1 MFTRSKPMLLAVLAL
16 SAGGCAGYV
25 PKPIAEREVLQQ
37 LQAVRLEALRSA
49 STPETPRT
57 DFDPTDGLSSDE
69 AVAVALFLNPEL
81 RAFRKER
88 GVAEGE
94 LIAAGLLPNPQLQV
108 TWLFVQGITK
118 GLGTSGWDVGLNWA
132 PPRPGERG
140 AKVARAQARIEE
152 VRAQVAGEE
161 RRLATEVRKA
171 YATLGAAE
179 QRIRLVDASMAL
191 QERLR
196 KLVQDKLAVG
206 DASRLDANVVELD
219 YAERRREQAALLND
233 RERARLDLNRLLGL
247 PPTIAVVLQDGADV
261 LPYPPLTLDPP
272 ALETTMVEK
281 RDDLKAAKQE
291 YEQAEQQLRLAY
303 IQRIPWFTFGPVY
316 QRDQEEGGP
325 LNSFGI
331 GFTLDLPLAN
341 LNQGEIARL
350 EGARDKLREAFV
362 ARVHGARAEVYE
374 ALRNLRGQER
384 LVQIYQEVVRPALD
398 ESARLAD
405 ASLELGDV
413 NALQFVTAQDKALKG
428 RRDGIEA
435 QLEYV
440 KAVFDLERA
449 LGARVRDVG
458 GKGGSQ

>member
-1 MFTRSKPMLLAVLAL
+1 MFTRSKPVLLAVLAL
-16 SAGGCAGYV
+16 AAAGCAGYV
-25 PKPIAEREVLQQ
+25 RKPIAEREVLRE
-37 LQAVRLEALRSA
+37 LQEVRLEALRPA
-49 STPETPRT
+49 SSVIPSTAE
-57 DFDPTDGLSSDE
+57 FDPSDGLSSDE

-118 GLGTSGWDVGLNWA
+118 GFGTSGWDVGLNWG

-171 YATLGAAE
+171 YATLEATE
-179 QRIRLVDASMAL
+179 QRIRLIDASMRL

-247 PPTIAVVLQDGADV
+247 PPATSVVLQHGAD
-261 LPYPPLTLDPP
+261 LLAARPLTLDPP
-272 ALETTMVEK
+272 ALEATMVEH

-303 IQRIPWFTFGPVY
+303 IQRIPWFSFGPVY
-316 QRDQEEGGP
+316 QRDQEESAT

-331 GFTLDLPLAN
+331 GLTLDLPLAN

-350 EGARDKLREAFV
+350 EAARDKLRESFI

-384 LVQIYQEVVRPALD
+384 LVLVYQQVVRPALD

-435 QLEYV
+435 QLEYA
-440 KAVFDLERA
+440 KAIFDLERA
-449 LGARVRDVG
+449 LGARMSEGD